1 MTVRDGLAQSLYA
14 LGYEVTAASNIDVA
28 VKYLRSGIA
37 VDLVLSDIRM
47 PGTLKVPDLLRIM
60 EEEKFD
66 IPVLLATGYSGDI
79 LIEDGL
85 LDHKHQVLF
94 KPFSIDSLGVK
105 IREVLDQA
113 RQR

>member
-1 MTVRDGLAQSLYA
+1 MTVRDALAQSLYA
-14 LGYEVTAASNIDVA
+14 LGYEVTSASNIDVA
-28 VKYLRSGIA
+28 VKYLRSGIT

-60 EEEKFD
+60 DEEGYN

-94 KPFSIDSLGVK
+94 KPFSMDTLSEK
-105 IREVLDQA
+105 IREVLCKS
-113 RQR
+113 RQP

>member
-1 MTVRDGLAQSLYA
+1 M
-14 LGYEVTAASNIDVA
+14 
-28 VKYLRSGIA
+28 RSWP
-37 VDLVLSDIRM
+37 

-94 KPFSIDSLGVK
+94 KPFSMDTLGVK

-113 RQR
+113 RKR